1 MQKFDNGQTESRS
14 GLVNAASTLII
25 VALFAIAALVLV
37 STGMQVYN
45 NVVLAANEN
54 FELRTSLSYVATKIN
69 QFDAEGAVDIVE
81 CDGIK
86 ALTLLEDI
94 EGDPFVTVIYHK
106 DGALYE
112 FTQYAEEELQMNSG
126 FKVVEIDSFDM
137 KKDGSKITLS
147 AGNAAGDEEMLVT
160 YLRSE

>member
-1 MQKFDNGQTESRS
+1 MRHLDNGRAESRS

-37 STGMQVYN
+37 SAGMQVYN

-69 QFDAEGAVDIVE
+69 QYDAAGAVDIVE
-81 CDGIK
+81 CDGVK

-106 DGALYE
+106 NGALYE
-112 FTQYAEEELQMNSG
+112 FTQYAGEELQMDSG

-137 KKDGSKITLS
+137 TKNGSAITLKS
-147 AGNAAGDEEMLVT
+147 GNAAGDIETLTT
-160 YLRSE
+160 YLKCE